1 MRHLRENLLVQ
12 FSVVSFVAM
21 AVIAVVLAIVL
32 SNKIRSDAI
41 NDLVDEAVGSASGRL
56 LSTITPA
63 DLEVPMTGARYDR
76 FHEFVQQ
83 SIVSE
88 RTARVKIWAK
98 DGTVIYSNDPAGVGE
113 KFPAKE
119 NLLKA
124 LDGDTA
130 TEIKI
135 PKDVENARERY
146 LGTLMEVYTPIIF
159 PGTTEPQ
166 GAFEIYQYY
175 EPTEQRINELRGWVF
190 GSIGGGFLILYGAL
204 VSIVG
209 RGWRTINRQ
218 RGTLAYLAYH
228 DALTDLPNRTLLKDR
243 LTLALAQARR
253 NEQMLAVM
261 FLDLDQFKVVNDTA
275 GHVEGDKLLQS
286 VSQQLNSVLREGDT
300 VARVGGDEFILLLP
314 KIEQLAD
321 ATEIAERVLTAVGRT
336 RVIVGHEFN
345 ISTSIGIT
353 LFPTDGDDAETLLT
367 NADIA
372 MYQAKEQ
379 GKNNF
384 QFFTPVMN
392 TRIQNRLALEN
403 DLRHGLERGEFVVY
417 YQPQLNI
424 STGQIVGV
432 EALVRWQH
440 PERGLVLPM
449 EFIPVAEET
458 GLIVP
463 LGEWVLHAACAQIRS
478 WQEAGLP
485 PLRVAVNLS
494 AREFQQGN
502 LIEAVAGVLEET
514 GLAPEFLQLEITEGV
529 SIQDVDFTIKV
540 MGELKEMGVQI
551 AIDDFGTGYSAL
563 SYLRR
568 FPIDVVKI
576 DRSFVCDLTI
586 DSTDAEIATTIIV
599 MAHNLG
605 LEVIAEGVETEEQLA
620 FLKQRRCDEMQGYL
634 FSKPVPAEKLEEILV
649 QGKRLQ
655 VPTLGLKSR

>member
-345 ISTSIGIT
+345 ISISIGIT

-463 LGEWVLHAACAQIRS
+463 LGEWVLHAACARIRS

>member
-372 MYQAKEQ
+372 MYQAKEL

-384 QFFTPVMN
+384 QFFTPAMN

-502 LIEAVAGVLEET
+502 MIETVAGVLEET
-514 GLAPEFLQLEITEGV
+514 GLAPKFLQLEITEGI

-540 MGELKEMGVQI
+540 LGELKEMGVQI

-563 SYLRR
+563 SYLSR

-586 DSTDAEIATTIIV
+586 DATDAEIATTIIV

>member
-190 GSIGGGFLILYGAL
+190 GSIGGGFLLLYGAL

-228 DALTDLPNRTLLKDR
+228 DALTDLPNRTLLMDR

-300 VARVGGDEFILLLP
+300 VARVGGDEFLLLLP
-314 KIEQLAD
+314 KIEQLTD

-336 RVIVGHEFN
+336 RVIVGQEFN

-384 QFFTPVMN
+384 QFFTPAMN

>member
-159 PGTTEPQ
+159 PGTSEPQ

-175 EPTEQRINELRGWVF
+175 EPTAQRINELRGWVF

-228 DALTDLPNRTLLKDR
+228 DALTDLPNRRPLKDR

-345 ISTSIGIT
+345 ISISIGIT

>member
-190 GSIGGGFLILYGAL
+190 GSIGGGFLLLYGAL

-228 DALTDLPNRTLLKDR
+228 DALTDLPNRTLLMDR

-300 VARVGGDEFILLLP
+300 VARVGGDEFLLLLP
-314 KIEQLAD
+314 KIEQLTD

-345 ISTSIGIT
+345 ISISIGIT

-384 QFFTPVMN
+384 QFFTPAMN

>member
-345 ISTSIGIT
+345 ISISIGIT

>member
-372 MYQAKEQ
+372 MYQAKEL

-514 GLAPEFLQLEITEGV
+514 GLAPKFLQLEITEGI

-540 MGELKEMGVQI
+540 LGELKEMGVQI

-563 SYLRR
+563 SYLSR

-586 DSTDAEIATTIIV
+586 DATDAEIATTIIV